1 MPEYWSRLPFPS
13 PGVFLTQEL
22 NLSLLHLLHW
32 QADSLPLASPD
43 CWYLAYPWRMGVQQG
58 ESKNEETSSQ
68 AVVSRQRRMVAVM
81 MGLVLEGKN

>member
-1 MPEYWSRLPFPS
+1 M
-13 PGVFLTQEL
+13 
-22 NLSLLHLLHW
+22 
-32 QADSLPLASPD
+32 
-43 CWYLAYPWRMGVQQG
+43 QQG